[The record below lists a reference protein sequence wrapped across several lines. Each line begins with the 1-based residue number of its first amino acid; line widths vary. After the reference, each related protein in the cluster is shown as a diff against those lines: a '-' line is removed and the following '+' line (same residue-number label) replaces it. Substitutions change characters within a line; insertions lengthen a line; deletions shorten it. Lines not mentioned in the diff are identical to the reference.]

1 MRFGKLTGVL
11 ALTTAALIWGL
22 AFSAQRQALEH
33 LGPAI
38 FNSCRSFTGGIALLL
53 LAALLKICRRQSG
66 GIPPTQPDRPQLNTL
81 LLGGLAC
88 GCCMAAGSLLQ
99 QIGLQYLTAGKA
111 GFLTALY
118 LVLVPVFGI
127 CLGRKVH
134 LVLWLAVLISL
145 FGAYLLCQPESGS
158 FGRGDLVMLAS
169 AVCFSWHILVIDYFV
184 TKVDVIML
192 SALQVLVNGCLSLA
206 IGLFRGE
213 PLVWASICAAT
224 GPILFCGLGST
235 GLAFTLQMFGQ
246 KLVSPTAA
254 SLLMSLE
261 SVFAVVGGWLWL
273 HEILSARELTGC
285 AVILTAV
292 IISQLHETASPSEES
307 AATEVP

>member
-38 FNSCRSFTGGIALLL
+38 FNSCRSYVGGAALLL
-53 LAALLKICRRQSG
+53 LAAILRIFQ
-66 GIPPTQPDRPQLNTL
+66 RPQTAPSNRPLKTL

-88 GCCMAAGSLLQ
+88 GTCMAAGSLLQ
-99 QIGLQYLTAGKA
+99 QIGLKYLSAGKA

-118 LVLVPVFGI
+118 IVMVPLFGI
-127 CLGRKVH
+127 CLGRKVR
-134 LVLWLAVLISL
+134 LLLWAAVGISIG
-145 FGAYLLCQPESGS
+145 GAYLLCRPEAGS
-158 FGRGDLVMLAS
+158 LGRGDVIMLCS

-184 TKVDVIML
+184 TRTNVILL
-192 SALQVLVNGCLSLA
+192 SALQVLVNGTLSLLVSRCFGESLSWTA
-206 IGLFRGE
+206 IL
-213 PLVWASICAAT
+213 AALP
-224 GPILFCGLGST
+224 PILFCGVGST
-235 GLAFTLQMFGQ
+235 GIAFTLQMFGQ
-246 KLVSPTAA
+246 KLVSATAA

-273 HEILSARELTGC
+273 HEILSGRELIGC
-285 AVILTAV
+285 GLILAAVIL
-292 IISQLHETASPSEES
+292 SQLPGSSSEKSTPVPNSADAPS
-307 AATEVP
+307 A